1 MKIKLKMK
9 NKMRYKDETLT
20 VTLKKTL
27 LVIDCLDFGES
38 GRERERE
45 SAREENAEREGGGNF
60 LFLFFCSVVKSTMVW
75 CNSAIE
81 RGKIVMISR
90 RDAPHVT
97 WILVPAPASSP
108 LQ

>member
-27 LVIDCLDFGES
+27 LVINCLDFGES

-45 SAREENAEREGGGNF
+45 R
-60 LFLFFCSVVKSTMVW
+60 
-75 CNSAIE
+75 
-81 RGKIVMISR
+81 
-90 RDAPHVT
+90 
-97 WILVPAPASSP
+97 
-108 LQ
+108 